1 MKKNKII
8 IVFIVILLAA
18 AAVWYFLLRPAE
30 SEGDAAPSLGRVER
44 GDITRGISVTGKVE
58 PQNRLE
64 IQPTISG
71 RMEEVLVSEGQI
83 VKRGDRLALMS
94 STDRASLLDAARLNG
109 PEKISYWEEVYKPS
123 PLLAPIDGTVIVRGV
138 EPGQSV
144 SSSSVI
150 IVLSDRLIV
159 QAEVDETDIGLVR
172 LGQKASITLDA
183 YPDDH
188 IPGVVDHIAYESTVV
203 SNVTIYQVDILPET
217 IPDNFRSGMSAEV
230 SIVIEQAEDVLVVP
244 SGAIKTGKGGSTY
257 VLVPAPGGE
266 VLRREVRLGL
276 VAEGN
281 TEITSGLEEGEEFM
295 ILSVDYRLR
304 KREEQGGSPFMP
316 SRRGGQ
322 RKK

>member
-1 MKKNKII
+1 MKNKKII
-8 IVFIVILLAA
+8 IVFIVILAA
-18 AAVWYFLLRPAE
+18 AAGWYFFLRSTE
-30 SEGDAAPSLGRVER
+30 SEGDAVPSLGRVEH
-44 GDITRGISVTGKVE
+44 GNITRSISVTGKVE

-71 RMEEVLVSEGQI
+71 RIEEVLVREGQI

-94 STDRASLLDAARLNG
+94 STDRASLLDAAQLNG

-138 EPGQSV
+138 EPGQTV
-144 SSSSVI
+144 STSSIV

-172 LGQKASITLDA
+172 LGQEAAITLDA

-203 SNVTIYQVDILPET
+203 SNVTIYQVDVLPEF
-217 IPDNFRSGMSAEV
+217 IPDNYRSGMSAEV
-230 SIVIEQAEDVLVVP
+230 SIVIDRVEDVLIVP
-244 SGAIKTGKGGSTY
+244 SGAIKKGKGRSTF
-257 VLVPAPGGE
+257 VLVPDPGGE
-266 VLRREVRLGL
+266 PQRREVQTGL
-276 VAEGN
+276 VAEGK
-281 TEITSGLEEGEEFM
+281 TEITSGLEEGEQFL
-295 ILSVDYRLR
+295 ISSVDYRPR

-316 SRRGGQ
+316 SRRGKQ

>member
-1 MKKNKII
+1 MKKKKII
-8 IVFIVILLAA
+8 VVFIIILLAA

-30 SEGDAAPSLGRVER
+30 SEGDAVPSLGLVER
-44 GDITRGISVTGKVE
+44 GDITRSISVTGKVE

-71 RMEEVLVSEGQI
+71 RMEEVLVREGQI

-94 STDRASLLDAARLNG
+94 STDRASLLDAAQLNG

-144 SSSSVI
+144 STSSVV

-172 LGQKASITLDA
+172 LGQEAAITLDA

-203 SNVTIYQVDILPET
+203 SNVTIYQVDILPEV

-230 SIVIEQAEDVLVVP
+230 SIVIDRAEDALMVP
-244 SGAIKTGKGGSTY
+244 SGAIKMGKGDSAF
-257 VLVPAPGGE
+257 VLVPGPGGE
-266 VLRREVRLGL
+266 PRRRKVQTGL
-276 VAEGN
+276 VAEGK
-281 TEITSGLEEGEEFM
+281 TEITSGLEEGEEF
-295 ILSVDYRLR
+295 IISTVDYRPR
-304 KREEQGGSPFMP
+304 KREEQGGSPFIP

-322 RKK
+322 RKR